1 MHEWEFPSALRRAVR
16 PLLHQQCWC
25 WGNDIR
31 HQSGNLLLTY
41 GFTRTR
47 CEGQEPG
54 GSRYALSRGSG
65 ETVLLWGFG
74 LVFAAPELGVI
85 FLDRYDACPLLLA
98 PEAPCRTWHRRH
110 EVTGEFQARSR
121 EDADRRRHLFVA
133 ACRWIAD
140 YEAWVRLHAGASHR
154 RVVLA
159 GWTHTSAQLSEP
171 EGAWRQLATRAGQ
184 LLCEQ
189 LSPVPAASASAR
201 MPSVQLHHTTA

>member
-47 CEGQEPG
+47 CDGQEAG
-54 GSRYALSRGSG
+54 GSRYALSGGSG

-74 LVFAAPELGVI
+74 LVFAAHQRGAV
-85 FLDRYDACPLLLA
+85 FLDRYDACPMLLS
-98 PEAPCRTWHRRH
+98 PEAPCGTWHRRD
-110 EVTGEFQARSR
+110 EVTGDLRARSR
-121 EDADRRRHLFVA
+121 DDADRRRHLFVA
-133 ACRWIAD
+133 VCRWIAD
-140 YEAWVRLHAGASHR
+140 YEAWVRLHAGTSYR

-159 GWTHTSAQLSEP
+159 GWTHTSTQLSDP
-171 EGAWRQLATRAGQ
+171 EGAWRQLATRADQ
-184 LLCEQ
+184 LLGEQ
-189 LSPVPAASASAR
+189 LSPVPAASASAGTS
-201 MPSVQLHHTTA
+201 SVQPHHPTA